1 MTLQVRDL
9 SVRYGDVRA
18 LSGASFDVTAG
29 EVLAVLGSS
38 GAGKTSLLKAIAGV
52 VPTTG
57 AVKLEGADISQTATH
72 RRGMALVQETYALYP
87 HRSVRGNAEY
97 PLRSS
102 RSEPNG
108 SPAADPETVITTA
121 AEFLGIDSV
130 LDNSI
135 DALSGGQRQ
144 RVALLRA
151 IVRPAGVYLLDE
163 PIAHLDAKLRNHLRT
178 ELKIFLAD
186 RDAPIIWTTP
196 DSIEALAVA
205 DIVGVL
211 VAGDLAQIGPPREI
225 FESPANRDVAALVG
239 DPPMN
244 FVDASL
250 DPAGFGLPG
259 VSTVLACPISLPCSP
274 KIVLGVR
281 ATQLSLKPGV
291 HTTDGVVA
299 AAEHRP
305 LATIISVTTST
316 GTLRV
321 AAPAFSRFQ
330 AGERVL
336 VNWDGAQV
344 YPFDS
349 ESGSLIGTGA
359 VQISGAPS
367 TVLGDDRHYSVNDTS

>member
-1 MTLQVRDL
+1 MRLRVEDL

-18 LSGASFDVTAG
+18 LADASFDVDAG

-38 GAGKTSLLKAIAGV
+38 GAGKTSLLKATAGV
-52 VPTTG
+52 VPTSGT
-57 AVKLEGADISQTATH
+57 VKLDGEDISQTPTH
-72 RRGMALVQETYALYP
+72 RRDMAMVQETYALYP

-97 PLRSS
+97 PLSAN

-108 SPAADPETVITTA
+108 SKAADPRTVIAAA

-151 IVRPAGVYLLDE
+151 IVRPADVYLLDE

-178 ELKIFLAD
+178 ELKLFLAD
-186 RDAPIIWTTP
+186 RGAPIVWTTP

-205 DIVGVL
+205 DTVGVL
-211 VAGDLAQIGPPREI
+211 VRGVLAQIGPPRTI
-225 FESPANRDVAALVG
+225 FESPVNRDVAALVG

-244 FVDASL
+244 FLNASL
-250 DPAGFGLPG
+250 DPAGFGLRG
-259 VSTVLACPISLPCSP
+259 VPTVLTCPNSLQRSP
-274 KIVLGVR
+274 EIVLGVR
-281 ATQLSLKPGV
+281 ATQLSLGPGV
-291 HTTDGVVA
+291 HTTDGVVV

-305 LATIISVTTST
+305 LATIASITTGS
-316 GTLRV
+316 GALRV
-321 AAPAFSRFQ
+321 AAPAFSRIQ
-330 AGERVL
+330 AGERVT
-336 VNWDGAQV
+336 VNWDGARV

-349 ESGSLIGTGA
+349 ESGSLIGTSA
-359 VQISGAPS
+359 VQIASEPS
-367 TVLGDDRHYSVNDTS
+367 TVLGNDCQLLSQ

>member
-1 MTLQVRDL
+1 MTLKVRDL

-18 LSGASFDVTAG
+18 LSGVSFDVTAG

-57 AVKLEGADISQTATH
+57 TVKLDGADISQTPTH

-97 PLRSS
+97 PLSSS
-102 RSEPNG
+102 RSGPNG
-108 SPAADPETVITTA
+108 SPVADPETAITTA

-178 ELKIFLAD
+178 ELKLFLAD
-186 RDAPIIWTTP
+186 RGAPIIWTTP

-205 DIVGVL
+205 DAVGVL
-211 VAGDLAQIGPPREI
+211 VAGVLAQIGLPRKI
-225 FESPANRDVAALVG
+225 FESPANRDVAVLVG

-259 VSTVLACPISLPCSP
+259 VSTVLACPNSLPRIP
-274 KIVLGVR
+274 KVVLGVR
-281 ATQLSLKPGV
+281 ATQLSLEPGV
-291 HTTDGVVA
+291 HTTDGVVV

-305 LATIISVTTST
+305 LATIVSVTTDS

-321 AAPAFSRFQ
+321 AAPAFSRIQ

-336 VNWDGAQV
+336 VNWDGARV

-359 VQISGAPS
+359 VQIAGAPS
-367 TVLGDDRHYSVNDTS
+367 TVLGDDRHLLSQ